1 MGGAIAGESTVV
13 DGNTITFGDPY
24 AASGFGPFPANDYP
38 FQVSL
43 AAPDVNGDVTVG
55 FYIGGDEYGSEPH
68 SVTGEFTLSE
78 YVPEE
83 GDLMGYNVYVD
94 GAQHNEN
101 LIGVNQYTVSGLA
114 NNTSYS
120 FGVTANYFVDGSE
133 PFRKCSN

>member
-43 AAPDVNGDVTVG
+43 VAPDVNGDVTVG

-94 GAQHNEN
+94 GAQQNDN
-101 LIGVNQYTVSGLA
+101 LIGVNQYTVSGLT
-114 NNTSYS
+114 NNTSYN
-120 FGVTANYFVDGSE
+120 FGVTAN
-133 PFRKCSN
+133 